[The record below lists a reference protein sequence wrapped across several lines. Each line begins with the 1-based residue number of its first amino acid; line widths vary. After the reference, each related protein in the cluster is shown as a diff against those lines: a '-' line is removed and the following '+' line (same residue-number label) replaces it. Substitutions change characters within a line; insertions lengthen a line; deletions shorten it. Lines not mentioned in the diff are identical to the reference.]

1 MLWELFGSDARV
13 AAALA
18 QSKGYD
24 ISPKNLSTVPDAV
37 KAAPDICGDAAED
50 AAVDVTCALRYRTP
64 RA

>member
-24 ISPKNLSTVPDAV
+24 ISPKNLSSVPDAV
-37 KAAPDICGDAAED
+37 RAALDICGDAADET
-50 AAVDVTCALRYRTP
+50 AADVTCALRYRTP